1 MAPLIRCHGRGR
13 ALLVLL
19 IKEALE
25 VSNFEQTWLRS
36 GATKMRFDRNPRRR
50 AMKRVII
57 SMLLLGG
64 FTALSTMEASAV
76 VCARGVYRAGCVTTG
91 GTAVVGR
98 AAVVAPRG
106 VAVRRGPLSA
116 VDRVRRSNSGRLRC
130 SPANGPPRSRSPSTS
145 REHSREWTRV
155 VGIRRVG
162 VLPRATGR
170 TTFQ

>member
-76 VCARGVYRAGCVTTG
+76 VCARGVYRAGCVATPG
-91 GTAVVGR
+91 RAVVVGHP
-98 AAVVAPRG
+98 VG
-106 VAVRRGPLSA
+106 SRRGGGSLSA
-116 VDRVRRSNSGRLRC
+116 VEGLR
-130 SPANGPPRSRSPSTS
+130 PHG
-145 REHSREWTRV
+145 
-155 VGIRRVG
+155 
-162 VLPRATGR
+162 
-170 TTFQ
+170 